1 MSETHAIY
9 RDVRAARL
17 YISRGHT
24 HFVFLSF
31 WFSKLLKAGAVQYR
45 LFLFGYRVAVPGIKA
60 IVTIQPSL
68 PCLQTDGLTSG

>member
-24 HFVFLSF
+24 HFKSFLSS
-31 WFSKLLKAGAVQYR
+31 WVSKLLKAGAVQHR
-45 LFLFGYRVAVPGIKA
+45 LFSFGYRVAVPGIKA
-60 IVTIQPSL
+60 IV
-68 PCLQTDGLTSG
+68 QTFLRGLHF